1 MPVDVT
7 CEQCGKHQQVIPARA
22 EIYRLCSVDKP
33 NVLDNGV
40 LWREVV
46 TETGREEFPDVAVS
60 HILSDI
66 GGAIGAPV
74 IP

>member
-1 MPVDVT
+1 M
-7 CEQCGKHQQVIPARA
+7 
-22 EIYRLCSVDKP
+22 
-33 NVLDNGV
+33 LDNGV